1 MKKYFLSVLAL
12 ALGLGMA
19 QAGPVSVSQAKY
31 VGQQFVQANF
41 EETRQSA
48 ELTLVYTGTST
59 RGEIGYYVFNVGR
72 DGFVIVSGDD
82 NFRPLIAYS
91 QEGIFDV
98 DNMSPEC
105 AFYLNSIVESRSN
118 AITNVIDP
126 LVKVEWQ
133 SVMTSGRLISH
144 NGGRGVDYL
153 VQTKWDQSPAPYN
166 SACPYDA
173 SSPQSGNH
181 AYTGCVATAMA
192 QIMKYWNYPTQ
203 GQGTNTYDISQPTY
217 DYYGNMTY
225 PGHPDYGDN
234 GVISAN
240 FGATTYDWANMLNSY
255 SPGGYTTEQG
265 QAVALISYHCGVAV
279 NMKYGNYADEGSGT
293 STDLVPNA
301 IINKFRY
308 TSNAYVVNKPSN
320 LVTWQNLLK
329 ESFDMGWPVLY
340 SGSEPNAG
348 YGHAFICDG
357 YDDNDMFHFNWGWGG
372 NQDGMFLIEGID
384 YTSGVRGVFNF
395 APADVYSNT
404 AQAPIN
410 FTVTPAPNNELAAT
424 LSWRNPSKNL
434 SNANLTSIDQIVVT
448 RNGEVIYTAENVTPG
463 ADMTAV
469 DNTVPRYDAFN
480 YCVYAIVDGA
490 HGKIAYKDRVC
501 FGPTCNW
508 TLNITQAAMNGFR
521 GGAIHIFNSCGT
533 EFTSVT
539 TTSSG
544 VQSIPIDMPLGN
556 VALSWT
562 APTSGS
568 AFNMGFVVKD
578 SQNQTVFSY
587 SGSSDNMPV
596 GIFHQGNNNCGSE
609 APEGVATNC
618 VALVDEENPNTIH
631 VSWDPIE
638 GVSGYG
644 YAVYRDGIMHRLVP
658 EGTSFVDEN
667 VPQGGHCYYVGYL
680 GDGGENGLYSNES
693 CATAGSDCLAATNLD
708 YEYTGSAYKIK
719 VKWEKPVPA
728 TGLSGYYLFRRIG
741 EEGEYTRIKVLG
753 ASATSYTDNSAT
765 QDGVYYYYKL
775 YAIYTSID
783 CTSAPASWIGDS
795 NQFYLRVLYST
806 DGIDEMEAND
816 VALFPNPTTDRFT
829 VEAEGLSH
837 VTVFN
842 ALGQK
847 VYDMDCHSESVDVNL
862 NNVETGVYMVRI
874 ATAKGLVTK
883 RVTIIK

>member
-1 MKKYFLSVLAL
+1 MKKYFLSILAL

-59 RGEIGYYVFNVGR
+59 RGDVGYYVFNVGS

-91 QEGIFDV
+91 EEGNYDL
-98 DNMSPEC
+98 NNPTS
-105 AFYLNSIVESRSN
+105 AYYLNAIAEYRSGIN
-118 AITNVIDP
+118 NVVDP
-126 LVKVEWQ
+126 LVPVEWE
-133 SVMTSGRLISH
+133 SVRNTGRLISR
-144 NGGRGVDYL
+144 NGGRSVPFL

-166 SACPYDA
+166 SMCPAD
-173 SSPQSGNH
+173 SQSPNAGYH
-181 AYTGCVATAMA
+181 AYTGCVATAMS
-192 QIMKYWNYPTQ
+192 QIMKYWNYPAQ
-203 GQGTNTYDISQPTY
+203 GQGSNSYIHPK
-217 DYYGNMTY
+217 YGMIT
-225 PGHPDYGDN
+225 
-234 GVISAN
+234 AN
-240 FGATTYDWANMLNSY
+240 FGNTTYDWDNMLNSY
-255 SPGGYTTEQG
+255 SSGGYTTEQG
-265 QAVALISYHCGVAV
+265 NAVATICFHCGVAV
-279 NMKYGNYADEGSGT
+279 NMDYGGDVEEGSGANT
-293 STDLVPNA
+293 ANVPSA
-301 IINKFRY
+301 ISNYFRY
-308 TSNAYVVNKPSN
+308 SSTAYVVNKPSAN
-320 LVTWQNLLK
+320 SAWENLLK
-329 ESFDMGWPVLY
+329 EQLDLGWPVLY
-340 SGSEPNAG
+340 SGTEANAP

-357 YDDNDMFHFNWGWGG
+357 YNDDNMFHINWGWGG
-372 NQDGMFLIEGID
+372 SNNNYFLIEDIE
-384 YTSGVRGVFNF
+384 YSTNVRGVLNF
-395 APADVYSNT
+395 VPSDVYDNT

-410 FTVTPAPNNELAAT
+410 FTVTPNPDNALSAT

-434 SNANLTSIDQIVVT
+434 SNANLTSIDRIIVT
-448 RNGEVIYTAENVTPG
+448 RNGEVVYTADNVTPG

-469 DNTVPRYDAFN
+469 DNSVPRYDAFN
-480 YCVYAIVDGA
+480 YCVYAVVNGA
-490 HGKIAYKDRVC
+490 HGKIAYKNRVC

-508 TLNITQAAMNGFR
+508 TLNITQATSMSGFN

-533 EFTSVT
+533 EFSSVT
-539 TTSSG
+539 TTTSG

-556 VALSWT
+556 ITLSWT

-568 AFNMGFVVKD
+568 AFNMGFTLKD
-578 SQNQTVFSY
+578 SENQVIYSY
-587 SGSSDNMPV
+587 SGSSNDMPV
-596 GIFHQGNNNCGSE
+596 GVFHQGNNSCGGE

-638 GVSGYG
+638 SVSGYG
-644 YAVYRDGIMHRLVP
+644 YAVYRDGMMHRLVP

-667 VPQGGHCYYVGYL
+667 VPLGGHCYYVGYL
-680 GDGGENGLYSNES
+680 GEGGENGLYSNES
-693 CATAGSDCLAATNLD
+693 CATAGTDCLAATNMD

-728 TGLSGYYLFRRIG
+728 TGLSGYYLYRRVG

-753 ASATSYTDNSAT
+753 ANATNYTDNSAN

-775 YAIYTSID
+775 YTIYTSID
-783 CTSAPASWIGDS
+783 CTSAPANWIGDP

-806 DGIDEMEAND
+806 DGVDEMEAND

-847 VYDMDCHSESVDVNL
+847 VYDIECHSESVDINL

-874 ATAKGLVTK
+874 ATAKGLATK

>member
-1 MKKYFLSVLAL
+1 MKKYFLSILAL
-12 ALGLGMA
+12 ALGIGMA

-48 ELTLVYTGTST
+48 ELTIIYTGTST
-59 RGEIGYYVFNVGR
+59 RGEVGYYVFNVGS
-72 DGFVIVSGDD
+72 DGYVIVSADD

-91 QEGIFDV
+91 QDGNYD
-98 DNMSPEC
+98 
-105 AFYLNSIVESRSN
+105 LNNPISN
-118 AITNVIDP
+118 AYLKSIADARSSVKSNVIDP
-126 LVKVEWQ
+126 LVSIEWE
-133 SVMTSGRLISH
+133 SVRNTGRLISR
-144 NGGRGVDYL
+144 NGGRGVPYL
-153 VQTKWDQSPAPYN
+153 VQTRWNQNPAPYN
-166 SACPYDA
+166 SMCPADNQ
-173 SSPQSGNH
+173 SPNAGYH
-181 AYTGCVATAMA
+181 AYVGCVATAMA
-192 QIMKYWNYPTQ
+192 QLMKYWNYPAQ
-203 GQGTNTYDISQPTY
+203 GQGNHSYIHPK
-217 DYYGNMTY
+217 YGMIT
-225 PGHPDYGDN
+225 
-234 GVISAN
+234 AN
-240 FGATTYDWANMLNSY
+240 FGNTTYDWDNMLNAY
-255 SPGGYTTEQG
+255 SPGNYTTEQG
-265 QAVALISYHCGVAV
+265 NAVAEISYHCGVSV
-279 NMKYGNYADEGSGT
+279 DMDYGGDVEEGSG
-293 STDLVPNA
+293 SNLNRVPDA
-301 IINKFRY
+301 IKNYFRY
-308 TSNAYVVNKPSN
+308 STAAYVVTKPSN
-320 LVTWQNLLK
+320 LTTWQDLLK
-329 ESFDMGWPVLY
+329 ESFDMGWPVAY
-340 SGSEPNAG
+340 SGTEPGAG

-357 YDDNDMFHFNWGWGG
+357 YDDYDMFHFNWGWGG
-372 NQDGMFLIEGID
+372 SNDNYYLIESID
-384 YTSGVRGVFNF
+384 YTQDAKAVFNF
-395 APADVYSNT
+395 VPADVYDNT

-434 SNANLTSIDQIVVT
+434 SNATLTSIDQIIIT
-448 RNGEVIYTAENVTPG
+448 RNGEVIYTADNVTPG
-463 ADMTAV
+463 ADMTTV

-480 YCVYAIVDGA
+480 YCVYAIVNGA
-490 HGKIAYKDRVC
+490 HGKIAYKNKVC

-533 EFTSVT
+533 EFSSVT
-539 TTSSG
+539 TNSSG

-556 VALSWT
+556 IALSWT

-568 AFNMGFVVKD
+568 AFNMGFTVKD
-578 SQNQTVFSY
+578 SENQVVFSF
-587 SGSSDNMPV
+587 SGSSNDMPV
-596 GIFHQGNNNCGSE
+596 GIFHQGNNRCGGE

-644 YAVYRDGIMHRLVP
+644 YAVYRDGMMYRLVP

-693 CATAGSDCLAATNLD
+693 CATAGSDCLAATDMD

-741 EEGEYTRIKVLG
+741 EEGEYTRVKVLG

-775 YAIYTSID
+775 YTVYNSID
-783 CTSAPASWIGDS
+783 CTSAPANWIGDP

-842 ALGQK
+842 TLGQK
-847 VYDMDCHSESVDVNL
+847 VYDMDCHSESVDINL

-874 ATAKGLVTK
+874 VTAKGIATK